1 MYFLDNLYGNY
12 FSVMSMEV
20 GDEIHIT
27 RDPNYN
33 SYESYLL
40 IASRDAQGP
49 IFMGVLSG
57 GSNGEHLR
65 GVKLLPIVSDINNS
79 IKIKD
84 STNTTPLI
92 LSSTYRMVLYSFI
105 PCNTNPKN
113 KLKIELVKK
122 PKI

>member
-1 MYFLDNLYGNY
+1 
-12 FSVMSMEV
+12 MEV

-27 RDPNYN
+27 RDPNHDHYG
-33 SYESYLL
+33 SYLL
-40 IASRDAQGP
+40 VASRDAQGP

-57 GSNGEHLR
+57 GNNSEYLE
-65 GVKLLPIVSDINNS
+65 GVKLLPIAFDANNS

-105 PCNTNPKN
+105 PCNINANSKF
-113 KLKIELVKK
+113 KIELVKK
-122 PKI
+122 QK

>member
-1 MYFLDNLYGNY
+1 
-12 FSVMSMEV
+12 MSMEA

-27 RDPNYN
+27 RDSIYDT
-33 SYESYLL
+33 YGSYLL
-40 IASRDAQGP
+40 VASRDAQGP
-49 IFMGVLSG
+49 IFMGILSG
-57 GSNGEHLR
+57 GNNSEYLK
-65 GVKLLPIVSDINNS
+65 GVKLLPIVSDANNS

-92 LSSTYRMVLYSFI
+92 LSSTYNMVLYSFI

-122 PKI
+122 LKI

>member
-1 MYFLDNLYGNY
+1 
-12 FSVMSMEV
+12 MSTEV

-27 RDPNYN
+27 RDPNYAP
-33 SYESYLL
+33 YESYLL
-40 IASRDAQGP
+40 VASRDAQGP

-57 GSNGEHLR
+57 GNNSEYLE
-65 GVKLLPIVSDINNS
+65 GVKLLPIAFDANNS

-92 LSSTYRMVLYSFI
+92 LSSTYGMVLYSFI